1 MKTKLHITVV
11 IFSIA
16 LIIAVGSCKKLDEFP
31 DEPEIELMGFERIF
45 VEGDTIFTRGVL
57 KLTYQDGDGDLGL
70 DKEDTLPP
78 FNFGSDY
85 YYNLVITYFEI
96 RNGVITEVPLT
107 FYNPTTQQFDTI
119 TQSARFPN
127 LTPDAVNKSIS
138 GEIFDTLFMYN
149 YNSDFDSI
157 MFEAFIYDR
166 SLNKSNVVRTD
177 TIVRK

>member
-1 MKTKLHITVV
+1 MSL
-11 IFSIA
+11 SL
-16 LIIAVGSCKKLDEFP
+16 LIGVLSCKKLDEFP
-31 DEPEIELMGFERIF
+31 DEPQIELLGFERLF
-45 VEGDTIFTRGVL
+45 NPDDTVITRGVL

-70 DKEDTLPP
+70 EKSDTLPP
-78 FNFGSDY
+78 FNFGSEY
-85 YYNLVITYFEI
+85 YYNLVITYYEI
-96 RNGVITEVPLT
+96 RNGIITEVPLT
-107 FYNPTTQQFDTI
+107 FYNPSTQQFDTI

-149 YNSDFDSI
+149 YNSDFDTI

-177 TIVRK
+177 TIVRR